1 MSNLSL
7 LFEDPVGFLRSML
20 LVLPAI
26 LIGLSLHEF
35 AHAWMSD
42 RLGDPTP
49 RAQGRLTI
57 SPFAHVDPFGLATLF
72 LFGFGFGKPVMIDPR
87 HYKHRNRGEILVS
100 LAGVTM
106 NFLCAVVFTGIFVLV
121 TGIPFVANTT
131 MLSMAIFYGG
141 LSSSMQIVAQILYNI
156 IIINLNLMI
165 FNLLPLPPLDGYKVV
180 KNILLGK
187 WQGKLINFF
196 WFIER
201 YGFLL
206 IVIVLA
212 SGILDSY
219 FAFCIDHLLS
229 LLQTL
234 FGWLA

>member
-1 MSNLSL
+1 
-7 LFEDPVGFLRSML
+7 
-20 LVLPAI
+20 
-26 LIGLSLHEF
+26 
-35 AHAWMSD
+35 
-42 RLGDPTP
+42 
-49 RAQGRLTI
+49 
-57 SPFAHVDPFGLATLF
+57 
-72 LFGFGFGKPVMIDPR
+72 
-87 HYKHRNRGEILVS
+87 
-100 LAGVTM
+100 
-106 NFLCAVVFTGIFVLV
+106 
-121 TGIPFVANTT
+121 
-131 MLSMAIFYGG
+131 
-141 LSSSMQIVAQILYNI
+141 MQIVAQILYNI